1 MARSATDCVPPKWR
15 RYRRGVRSR
24 RVPLPVLVGATV
36 LVIAAV
42 AAFVVTRDGGDDQ
55 AAADWPSASKVKAT
69 QLTALTA
76 AGDTRLG
83 DLLDGKPL
91 VVNFFARTCQPCRKE
106 MPAFQNVYDD
116 VQDEV
121 GLVGVSEDV
130 TEDDAR
136 TMVEQTGVT
145 FPTYLDGTLKTLLLF
160 GGNGLPTT
168 VFIAADGRVVD
179 VSLGRLDADDLRD
192 EIEAN
197 FGISA

>member
-1 MARSATDCVPPKWR
+1 
-15 RYRRGVRSR
+15 
-24 RVPLPVLVGATV
+24 VPLPVLVSATV
-36 LVIAAV
+36 LVVVAV
-42 AAFVVTRDGGDDQ
+42 AAFVVTRDGGG
-55 AAADWPSASKVKAT
+55 AEASADWPSASKVKAT
-69 QLTALTA
+69 ELTALTA
-76 AGDTRLG
+76 PADTRIG
-83 DLLDGKPL
+83 DLLGGKPL

-106 MPAFQNVYDD
+106 MPAFQRVYDD

-168 VFIAADGRVVD
+168 VFIAPDGRVVD
-179 VSLGRLDADDLRD
+179 VSLGKLDAGQLRH

-197 FGISA
+197 FGIDA